1 MNALG
6 FANPLGAA
14 TLAAV
19 VALVALHLW
28 DRRRRVIPVSTLLIW
43 RQLPPAPL
51 ERRRRL
57 RPDALFFL
65 QLALLLALILGY
77 LRPWVSTA
85 GTAAGAPS
93 LLIVIDVSASMQ
105 AREVEGTRF
114 ALARERAAA
123 LVRDDT
129 ETMLVAAAER
139 PRVLV
144 RWTRD
149 APLVRRRLETL
160 EPLDVAGDL
169 APALALA
176 VGEARARPGTRVA
189 VFTDLPPQAIGLP
202 PDDLATVDYV
212 QLGRTDDNV
221 AVARLTIEAPPFHAA
236 TDATATVV
244 VRNHGHT
251 ARHVA
256 LEARVGA
263 DLWARRTVD
272 LDDHGTATVRL
283 DRPPGDGIVT
293 ITLDAD
299 DALAADDVALAW
311 LPRGAPL
318 DLLVVSE
325 APSAFGALARTMTNG
340 RAEEVSLARWT
351 ADPAMA
357 GTRVVVFDRIAPP
370 GPPPAH
376 ALYVAPPAGSDACPV
391 DETAD
396 DAAVIDW
403 DADHPIVAGLGGL
416 EALVVPH
423 ASVLAAT
430 NGTVVTL
437 AVSRRR
443 TFPFLVAGE
452 RDGHRV
458 ACLAAGITT
467 PLASSDQL
475 PLLLLTLGT
484 LAWLAPDGDATPL
497 IVRTGVATRDGD
509 VPVLADHVGAQHAGT
524 RLVLASLLD
533 DHESDI
539 GRDGGG
545 TWPATAGIE
554 TMGLGGTHEIGWW
567 CYLAGALLL
576 AGEWAV
582 WLGRRGG
589 SRAGR
594 PSEDGRGAPVRTGA
608 SGGFP
613 PRNPLPTRHV

>member
-1 MNALG
+1 
-6 FANPLGAA
+6 
-14 TLAAV
+14 
-19 VALVALHLW
+19 
-28 DRRRRVIPVSTLLIW
+28 
-43 RQLPPAPL
+43 
-51 ERRRRL
+51 
-57 RPDALFFL
+57 
-65 QLALLLALILGY
+65 
-77 LRPWVSTA
+77 
-85 GTAAGAPS
+85 
-93 LLIVIDVSASMQ
+93 IVIDVSASMQ

-123 LVRDDT
+123 LVRDDA

-189 VFTDLPPQAIGLP
+189 VFTDLPPQATGLP

-221 AVARLTIEAPPFHAA
+221 AVARLTVEAPPFHAA

-263 DLWARRTVD
+263 DLWARHAVD

-283 DRPPGDGIVT
+283 DRPPGAGIVT

-325 APSAFGALARTMTNG
+325 DPAQPSAFGALARTMTNG
-340 RAEEVSLARWT
+340 RAEAVSLARWT

-357 GTRVVVFDRIAPP
+357 GTRVVVFDRVAPP

-376 ALYVAPPAGSDACPV
+376 ALYVAPTAGSEACPV
-391 DETAD
+391 DDTA
-396 DAAVIDW
+396 VVDW

-416 EALVVPH
+416 EALADPR
-423 ASVLAAT
+423 ASV
-430 NGTVVTL
+430 
-437 AVSRRR
+437 
-443 TFPFLVAGE
+443 F
-452 RDGHRV
+452 
-458 ACLAAGITT
+458 
-467 PLASSDQL
+467 
-475 PLLLLTLGT
+475 
-484 LAWLAPDGDATPL
+484 ATPE
-497 IVRTGVATRDGD
+497 VRATDSFFK
-509 VPVLADHVGAQHAGT
+509 QT
-524 RLVLASLLD
+524 
-533 DHESDI
+533 
-539 GRDGGG
+539 
-545 TWPATAGIE
+545 AT
-554 TMGLGGTHEIGWW
+554 T
-567 CYLAGALLL
+567 
-576 AGEWAV
+576 
-582 WLGRRGG
+582 
-589 SRAGR
+589 
-594 PSEDGRGAPVRTGA
+594 
-608 SGGFP
+608 
-613 PRNPLPTRHV
+613 